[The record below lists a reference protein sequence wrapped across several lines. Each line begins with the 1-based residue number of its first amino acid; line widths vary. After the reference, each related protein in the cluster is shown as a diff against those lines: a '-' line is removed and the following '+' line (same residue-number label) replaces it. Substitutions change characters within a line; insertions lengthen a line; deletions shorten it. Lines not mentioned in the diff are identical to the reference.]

1 MQIDSLPQ
9 FVISGCSFHEAKA
22 ATIIHYV
29 KKDDDELSFWAGSS
43 GVLLSKLIL
52 SLLCMVVYWPD

>member
-29 KKDDDELSFWAGSS
+29 KKDDDELSF
-43 GVLLSKLIL
+43 
-52 SLLCMVVYWPD
+52 